1 MSKLTVLKKNQ
12 VDNLDIFKKYGTMAA
27 ISDFAICTGGYV
39 SDKYTN
45 EGNILKNRTGYY
57 WVKTEDEY
65 NDARVIDEDGVMSE
79 PRFLK
84 QNIGCR
90 PVLPFSEI
98 SKNSSGIEL
107 NGEIEYGAYPQ
118 SIAINQKELKRLFE
132 YNKLNV
138 SNLPGPII
146 DPRKYNAYSHCK
158 EVFKPKRLIRYEYN
172 GESFVR
178 VEVNSCFEGDYFKLS
193 DGNKYKDGDYVWIKY
208 EPLKWLHS
216 EKDILAICK
225 KIICTGNYLNE
236 LNYDNSSL
244 LTNVY
249 NYMDKYLIID
259 LSSINTYKKST
270 EEKIIKEIGKE
281 KEIPNPYNFTF
292 EKVSE
297 EDIIKGVVES
307 GVAVFIHGKSGD
319 GKSAR
324 VRQID
329 PDCEIV
335 SIGTLTPELLIGMAI
350 KNNDEKKVE
359 YIAPP
364 WYQRLVDKCEK
375 EPNKI
380 HILFLDELTNA
391 SLNMQKYG
399 YSIALDR
406 KVNDFFE
413 LPKNC
418 RVVAA
423 GNEINDSKA
432 AFEIAEP
439 LFNRFAHVYI
449 DTTVESWLNWA
460 VTPAKDYKRLTY
472 EEDENLPKIHPAIL
486 AFISYKRDK
495 ALRSEYNGETPNAD
509 PRKWEMASKIL
520 YKTKNPE
527 MLRALVGEALTS
539 DFVDFCCKKII
550 TIEDVINNNYD
561 KSNLEMDISEKYAT
575 VVGLSFV
582 DEKNVKIIRDFVANL
597 DPEFLALFDT
607 LYCHDDE
614 KRLEK
619 IAELRMIKSKKGT
632 RKC

>member
-259 LSSINTYKKST
+259 LSSINTYKK
-270 EEKIIKEIGKE
+270 
-281 KEIPNPYNFTF
+281 
-292 EKVSE
+292 
-297 EDIIKGVVES
+297 
-307 GVAVFIHGKSGD
+307 
-319 GKSAR
+319 
-324 VRQID
+324 
-329 PDCEIV
+329 
-335 SIGTLTPELLIGMAI
+335 
-350 KNNDEKKVE
+350 
-359 YIAPP
+359 
-364 WYQRLVDKCEK
+364 
-375 EPNKI
+375 
-380 HILFLDELTNA
+380 
-391 SLNMQKYG
+391 
-399 YSIALDR
+399 
-406 KVNDFFE
+406 
-413 LPKNC
+413 
-418 RVVAA
+418 
-423 GNEINDSKA
+423 
-432 AFEIAEP
+432 
-439 LFNRFAHVYI
+439 
-449 DTTVESWLNWA
+449 
-460 VTPAKDYKRLTY
+460 
-472 EEDENLPKIHPAIL
+472 
-486 AFISYKRDK
+486 
-495 ALRSEYNGETPNAD
+495 
-509 PRKWEMASKIL
+509 
-520 YKTKNPE
+520 
-527 MLRALVGEALTS
+527 
-539 DFVDFCCKKII
+539 
-550 TIEDVINNNYD
+550 
-561 KSNLEMDISEKYAT
+561 
-575 VVGLSFV
+575 
-582 DEKNVKIIRDFVANL
+582 
-597 DPEFLALFDT
+597 
-607 LYCHDDE
+607 
-614 KRLEK
+614 
-619 IAELRMIKSKKGT
+619 
-632 RKC
+632 

>member
-1 MSKLTVLKKNQ
+1 MSKLTLLEMDQ
-12 VDNLDIFKKYGTMAA
+12 VDSLDIFEKYGTRAA
-27 ISDFAICTGGYV
+27 ISDFAICLGGYV
-39 SDKYTN
+39 SDNYTN
-45 EGNILKNRTGYY
+45 EGNHLKNRTGWY
-57 WVKTEDEY
+57 WTKTDDGS
-65 NDARVIDEDGVMSE
+65 NDVRVVASNGDRHWNHVYERYV
-79 PRFLK
+79 
-84 QNIGCR
+84 GCR
-90 PVLPFSEI
+90 PALPFSEI
-98 SKNSSGIEL
+98 SRISSNRVRGI
-107 NGEIEYGAYPQ
+107 NDEIEYGEYPQ
-118 SIAINQKELKRLFE
+118 SVAKNQKELERLFKKG
-132 YNKLNV
+132 KL
-138 SNLPGPII
+138 SISTLPGPTI
-146 DPRKYNAYSHCK
+146 DTQKYNAYNK
-158 EVFKPKRLIRYEYN
+158 DFKPEQLIRYEYN
-172 GESFVR
+172 RESFVR
-178 VEVNSCFEGDYFKLS
+178 VKVNSSFDGDYFKLS
-193 DGNKYKDGDYVWIKY
+193 DGNSYKDGDYVWIKY
-208 EPLKWLHS
+208 EPVKWLS
-216 EKDILAICK
+216 SKKDNIAVCK
-225 KIICTGNYLNE
+225 NIICAGVQFNQVSNYTGNF
-236 LNYDNSSL
+236 S
-244 LTNVY
+244 LTNMY
-249 NYMDKYLIID
+249 NYIDIYLTKD
-259 LSSINTYKKST
+259 LNLNNTYKKT
-270 EEKIIKEIGKE
+270 NLENKENYK
-281 KEIPNPYNFTF
+281 IPNPYNFTF
-292 EKVSE
+292 DMVSE
-297 EDIIKGVVES
+297 EDIIKGSVES

-335 SIGTLTPELLIGMAI
+335 SIGTLSPELLIGMAL

-432 AFEIAEP
+432 ASEIAEP

-460 VTPAKDYKRLTY
+460 VTPAKDYKSLTY
-472 EEDENLPKIHPAIL
+472 KEDENLPKIHPSIL
-486 AFISYKRDK
+486 AFISYKREK

-527 MLRALVGEALTS
+527 MLRSLVGNALTS
-539 DFVDFCCKKII
+539 DFVEFCSKKII
-550 TIEDVINNNYD
+550 TIEDVINNNYNE
-561 KSNLEMDISEKYAT
+561 SNLEMDISEKHAT

-582 DEKNVKIIRDFVANL
+582 DEKNVKIIRNFVANL

-607 LYCHDDE
+607 LWCRDDE

-619 IAELRMIKSKKGT
+619 IAELRMSESKKGA
-632 RKC
+632 RI

>member
-1 MSKLTVLKKNQ
+1 MKLEQ
-12 VDNLDIFKKYGTMAA
+12 
-27 ISDFAICTGGYV
+27 
-39 SDKYTN
+39 
-45 EGNILKNRTGYY
+45 
-57 WVKTEDEY
+57 
-65 NDARVIDEDGVMSE
+65 
-79 PRFLK
+79 
-84 QNIGCR
+84 
-90 PVLPFSEI
+90 
-98 SKNSSGIEL
+98 
-107 NGEIEYGAYPQ
+107 
-118 SIAINQKELKRLFE
+118 
-132 YNKLNV
+132 
-138 SNLPGPII
+138 
-146 DPRKYNAYSHCK
+146 
-158 EVFKPKRLIRYEYN
+158 LIRYEYN

-178 VEVNSCFEGDYFKLS
+178 VKSNSYFTSEYFKLS
-193 DGNKYKDGDYVWIKY
+193 DGHIYKNGNYVWLKY
-208 EPLKWLHS
+208 EPVKWLHS
-216 EKDILAICK
+216 KKDFVAVCK
-225 KIICTGNYLNE
+225 DIICTVQF
-236 LNYDNSSL
+236 DQIS
-244 LTNVY
+244 
-249 NYMDKYLIID
+249 NYMDKYLTND
-259 LSSINTYKKST
+259 LNLKKLKNKGKIYYIEEDKKNKKTKEEKSEEVKK
-270 EEKIIKEIGKE
+270 EEKINEEKVKEMI
-281 KEIPNPYNFTF
+281 NPYNFTF

-297 EDIIKGVVES
+297 EDIIKGSIES

-335 SIGTLTPELLIGMAI
+335 SIGTLSPELLIGMAL

-432 AFEIAEP
+432 ASEIAEP

-449 DTTVESWLNWA
+449 ETTVESWLNWA
-460 VTPAKDYKRLTY
+460 VTPAKDYKSLTY
-472 EEDENLPKIHPAIL
+472 KEDENLPKIHPSIL
-486 AFISYKRDK
+486 AFISYKREN

-527 MLRALVGEALTS
+527 MLRSLVGNELTS
-539 DFVDFCCKKII
+539 DFVEFCSKKII
-550 TIEDVINNNYD
+550 TIEDVINNNYNE
-561 KSNLEMDISEKYAT
+561 SNLEMDISEKHAT

-582 DEKNVKIIRDFVANL
+582 DEKNVKIIRNFVANL

-607 LYCHDDE
+607 LWCRDDE

-619 IAELRMIKSKKGT
+619 IAEFRMSESKKGA
-632 RKC
+632 RI